1 MVATPNWKSIS
12 IMPNNYQFTLTDPVS
27 HERGLYQGT
36 LKGTRAERA
45 NTFESLLRN
54 KALAIS
60 FFLKSAP
67 TQTRVAICTRNQ
79 CWIKYDEAEE
89 ERETARHVKREAD
102 ASKGI
107 PMKQAL
113 NRGTIYSNGIIPV
126 YDMIKCD
133 WISFDVDMVE
143 SIRGVAS
150 TEIDMQ
156 WIAREQYGK
165 LGLLKIPR
173 TPITPSMTIG
183 APVTKPLGTPM
194 ITTHGPGG
202 TSLAI
207 TYVDD
212 KDRVVKR
219 ELSGG
224 WITVPPNG
232 ANNILP

>member
-1 MVATPNWKSIS
+1 MS
-12 IMPNNYQFTLTDPVS
+12 NNYQFTLTDPVS
-27 HERGLYQGT
+27 HERGLYHGT
-36 LKGTRAERA
+36 LEGTRSERA
-45 NTFESLLRN
+45 DVFETLLRN
-54 KALAIS
+54 KVLGIN

-67 TQTRVAICTRNQ
+67 TQTRLAICTRNQ

-89 ERETARHVKREAD
+89 ERENIREEKIAVGVKVGAP
-102 ASKGI
+102 AHKK
-107 PMKQAL
+107 P
-113 NRGTIYSNGIIPV
+113 TIYTNGIIPV
-126 YDMIKCD
+126 YDIIKGN

-143 SIRGVAS
+143 SIRGVLSA
-150 TEIDMQ
+150 EIDAV
-156 WIAREQYGK
+156 WAERESYGK

-173 TPITPSMTIG
+173 APITPIIA
-183 APVTKPLGTPM
+183 APVTKPLGTSPV

-212 KDRVVKR
+212 KDRLVTR

-224 WITVPPNG
+224 WLTVPPNG